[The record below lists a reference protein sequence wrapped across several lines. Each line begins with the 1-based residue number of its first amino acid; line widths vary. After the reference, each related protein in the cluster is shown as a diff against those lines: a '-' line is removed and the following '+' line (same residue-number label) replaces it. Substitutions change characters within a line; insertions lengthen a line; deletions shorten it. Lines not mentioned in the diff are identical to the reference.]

1 MLGNFRIP
9 GISMSIKV
17 HFLHSHQDQFPENLD
32 DVSNEQSERF
42 HQDIKT
48 MEERYQGRWD
58 IKMMADYCWNLKHDK
73 PDSEHSRKSWK
84 YKFLST
90 LKTIFWT
97 FRINN
102 DLLSFIWNLYLFDVT
117 KNNLVKNFFLKE
129 FFFLMILNFFW
140 SRSKMFSN

>member
-58 IKMMADYCWNLKHDK
+58 IKLMADYCWNLKHDK

-90 LKTIFWT
+90 LKT
-97 FRINN
+97 
-102 DLLSFIWNLYLFDVT
+102 
-117 KNNLVKNFFLKE
+117 
-129 FFFLMILNFFW
+129 
-140 SRSKMFSN
+140 MF